1 MMNKVVTKKLC
12 STRIIIFFVKNAHN
26 WFANCKAGHNNLDR
40 QFFGKKCTAHQENST
55 TAWTRQNHKENA
67 QLHEK
72 IINQS

>member
-1 MMNKVVTKKLC
+1 MMNKVVTKKTLQYTDHHFFC
-12 STRIIIFFVKNAHN
+12 EKCTSGLQIARQGTIIWIVNF
-26 WFANCKAGHNNLDR
+26 L
-40 QFFGKKCTAHQENST
+40 GKKCTAHQENST